1 MAENKYI
8 SVKVCGSPGPILG
21 YETLIMWNNPNIDV
35 KDRNYEGMGKNSYF
49 FSICI
54 EQKQIVYSLIKNYIC
69 AHGAIRQSNLTI
81 ALSIPRGYR
90 LAGGVSPYD
99 ALIDLKDIFLQECMI
114 CRDEILETYEFKEER
129 PPLDVLDE
137 TAKKYPLVERSSPW
151 HIMPKSAPV
160 GCLITAENSVKEL
173 MRDVQYQEFEKYSEV
188 LIADTV
194 SGSLRFTPIVGLE
207 IPRKP
212 EYNII
217 VDGKQC
223 RKTNNIK
230 DRISISFAN
239 DGRAYRCKDICFT
252 INDLLNGD
260 IIEGV
265 WFDGEKETI
274 NVSTVAYLKPRESKD
289 LFELVVCVDAK
300 DKTLLNDGISNTG
313 RSGIIRVRNKRS
325 GYEVSK
331 SLDIALLKSSECHKK
346 DANPTNSYYT
356 IKVQIFNKDN
366 YYEVTINI
374 SGNVYRDCIFYDE
387 AKDYGH
393 KEVKFSDF
401 KRVSIPMI
409 IKYRPYFLLLFIGFV
424 IGILLTSVIS
434 ISLYNGK
441 SSNQILYYDSVD
453 VDQTDVYT
461 MSDFDKKA
469 LLRGFDETLRKD
481 DLSFEEVNQMYT
493 TLQNG
498 IGDVETSDSLYQIC
512 SRIEEYHKV
521 VKSIEEGSLDDLKKY
536 TMGSFLY
543 PYHER
548 CVRYIVR
555 NYKEERKDKED
566 GPRNASPYYE
576 EERIR
581 ESFLHNHNKIKK
593 FSDLLSIRSFS
604 HSPKPSH
611 ESSPIIS

>member
-8 SVKVCGSPGPILG
+8 SVKVCGSPAPSLG
-21 YETLIMWNNPNIDV
+21 YETLIMWNSPNIEV

-54 EQKQIVYSLIKNYIC
+54 EQKQIVYSLIKNYIH

-90 LAGGVSPYD
+90 LAGGASPYD
-99 ALIDLKDIFLQECMI
+99 ALIDLKDTFLQECMI
-114 CRDEILETYEFKEER
+114 CRDEIIETYEFKEER

-137 TAKKYPLVERSSPW
+137 TAKKYPLVEFPSPW
-151 HIMPKSAPV
+151 HIMPKSAPI

-173 MRDVQYQEFEKYSEV
+173 MRDVQYPEFEKYSEV

-300 DKTLLNDGISNTG
+300 DKTLLNDGVSNTVWDG
-313 RSGIIRVRNKRS
+313 KI
-325 GYEVSK
+325 EVEETYSDYIVSTSLYKALIK
-331 SLDIALLKSSECHKK
+331 SPEGHKK
-346 DANPTNSYYT
+346 APANSYFT
-356 IKVQIFNKDN
+356 IKVPIFNEN
-366 YYEVTINI
+366 RNAYQVTIKTC
-374 SGNVYRDCIFYDE
+374 GNVYTHRIFYDE

-441 SSNQILYYDSVD
+441 SSNQTLYYDSVY
-453 VDQTDVYT
+453 VDQPDVYT

-469 LLRGFDETLRKD
+469 LLRGFDETLRKEN
-481 DLSFEEVNQMYT
+481 LSFDEVNQMYT

-498 IGDVETSDSLYQIC
+498 IGEVETSDSLYQMC
-512 SRIEEYHKV
+512 SRIKEYHKV
-521 VKSIEEGSLDDLKKY
+521 VKSIEGGSFDDLKKY
-536 TMGSFLY
+536 AKGSLLY

-548 CVRYIVR
+548 CVRQIV
-555 NYKEERKDKED
+555 EEHKLQVPK
-566 GPRNASPYYE
+566 PSIYE
-576 EERIR
+576 EESIR
-581 ESFLHNHNKIKK
+581 DSFLRNHNKIKK

-604 HSPKPSH
+604 HSTALVSR
-611 ESSPIIS
+611 

>member
-1 MAENKYI
+1 MAEDKYI

-54 EQKQIVYSLIKNYIC
+54 EQKQIVYSLIKNHIR

-99 ALIDLKDIFLQECMI
+99 ALIDLKDTFLQECLI
-114 CRDEILETYEFKEER
+114 CRDEIIETYEFKEER

-137 TAKKYPLVERSSPW
+137 TAKKYPLVESPSPW

-207 IPRKP
+207 IPRKS

-223 RKTNNIK
+223 CKNVNIK
-230 DRISISFAN
+230 DKISIPLGN
-239 DGRAYRCKDICFT
+239 DGRAYRCKEVCFT
-252 INDLLNGD
+252 INDLLNGVKIPGFTLD
-260 IIEGV
+260 S
-265 WFDGEKETI
+265 EKETI

-289 LFELVVCVDAK
+289 FFELVVCVDAK
-300 DKTLLNDGISNTG
+300 DKTILNDGVSNTG
-313 RSGIIRVRNKRS
+313 KNSKI
-325 GYEVSK
+325 EVEETYSDYIVST
-331 SLDIALLKSSECHKK
+331 SLDKVLIKSSEGYKK
-346 DANPTNSYYT
+346 ATSNSYFT
-356 IKVQIFNKDN
+356 IKVPIFNKN
-366 YYEVTINI
+366 KNAYQFTIKTR
-374 SGNVYRDCIFYDE
+374 GNVYTHWILYDE

-401 KRVSIPMI
+401 KRVSIPMFL
-409 IKYRPYFLLLFIGFV
+409 KYRSYSILFIGL
-424 IGILLTSVIS
+424 IGLLTSVIS

-441 SSNQILYYDSVD
+441 SSNQTLYYDSVY
-453 VDQTDVYT
+453 V
-461 MSDFDKKA
+461 
-469 LLRGFDETLRKD
+469 
-481 DLSFEEVNQMYT
+481 
-493 TLQNG
+493 
-498 IGDVETSDSLYQIC
+498 
-512 SRIEEYHKV
+512 
-521 VKSIEEGSLDDLKKY
+521 
-536 TMGSFLY
+536 
-543 PYHER
+543 
-548 CVRYIVR
+548 
-555 NYKEERKDKED
+555 
-566 GPRNASPYYE
+566 
-576 EERIR
+576 
-581 ESFLHNHNKIKK
+581 
-593 FSDLLSIRSFS
+593 
-604 HSPKPSH
+604 
-611 ESSPIIS
+611 

>member
-8 SVKVCGSPGPILG
+8 SVKVCGSPAPSLG
-21 YETLIMWNNPNIDV
+21 YETLIMWNSPNIEV

-54 EQKQIVYSLIKNYIC
+54 EQKQIVYSLIKNYIH

-90 LAGGVSPYD
+90 LAGGASPYD
-99 ALIDLKDIFLQECMI
+99 ALIDLKDTFLQECMI
-114 CRDEILETYEFKEER
+114 CRDEIIETYEFKEER

-137 TAKKYPLVERSSPW
+137 TAKKYPLVEFPSPW
-151 HIMPKSAPV
+151 HIMPKSAPI

-173 MRDVQYQEFEKYSEV
+173 MRDVQYPEFEKYSEV

-239 DGRAYRCKDICFT
+239 YGRAYRCKDICFT

-300 DKTLLNDGISNTG
+300 DKTLLNDGVSNTVWDG
-313 RSGIIRVRNKRS
+313 KI
-325 GYEVSK
+325 EVEETYSDYIVSTSLYKALIK
-331 SLDIALLKSSECHKK
+331 SPEGHKK
-346 DANPTNSYYT
+346 APTNSYFT
-356 IKVQIFNKDN
+356 IKVPIFNEN
-366 YYEVTINI
+366 RNAYQVTIKTC
-374 SGNVYRDCIFYDE
+374 GNVYTHRIFYDE

-393 KEVKFSDF
+393 KEVQFSDF

-441 SSNQILYYDSVD
+441 SSNQTLYYDSVY
-453 VDQTDVYT
+453 VDQPDVYT

-469 LLRGFDETLRKD
+469 LLRGFDETLRKEN
-481 DLSFEEVNQMYT
+481 LSFEEVNQMYT

-498 IGDVETSDSLYQIC
+498 IGEVETSDSLYQMC
-512 SRIEEYHKV
+512 SRIKEYHKV
-521 VKSIEEGSLDDLKKY
+521 VKSIEGGSFDDLKKY
-536 TMGSFLY
+536 AKGSLLY

-548 CVRYIVR
+548 CVRHIV
-555 NYKEERKDKED
+555 EEHKLQ
-566 GPRNASPYYE
+566 GPEPSIYE
-576 EERIR
+576 EESIR
-581 ESFLHNHNKIKK
+581 DSFLRNHNKIKK

-604 HSPKPSH
+604 HSTAQKKKESPK
-611 ESSPIIS
+611 I

>member
-21 YETLIMWNNPNIDV
+21 YETLIMWNSPNIDV

-54 EQKQIVYSLIKNYIC
+54 EQKQIVYSLIKNYIR

-99 ALIDLKDIFLQECMI
+99 ALIDLKDTFLQECLI

-137 TAKKYPLVERSSPW
+137 TAKKYPLVECPSPW
-151 HIMPKSAPV
+151 HIMPKSAPI

-188 LIADTV
+188 LVADTIN
-194 SGSLRFTPIVGLE
+194 GSLKFTPIVGLE

-217 VDGKQC
+217 VDGKQRC
-223 RKTNNIK
+223 KTNNIK
-230 DRISISFAN
+230 ERISISLGN
-239 DGRAYRCKDICFT
+239 DGRAYRCKEICFT
-252 INDLLNGD
+252 VNDLLNGVK
-260 IIEGV
+260 IPG
-265 WFDGEKETI
+265 FTLDGEKETI
-274 NVSTVAYLKPRESKD
+274 NVSTVAFLKPRESKD
-289 LFELVVCVDAK
+289 FFELIVCVNAK
-300 DKTLLNDGISNTG
+300 DKNLLNDGVSNIG
-313 RSGIIRVRNKRS
+313 KNSKI
-325 GYEVSK
+325 EVKETYSDYIVST
-331 SLDIALLKSSECHKK
+331 SLDKALIKSPEGHKK
-346 DANPTNSYYT
+346 ASVNSYFT
-356 IKVQIFNKDN
+356 IKVPIFDENKKA
-366 YYEVTINI
+366 YQVTIKTR
-374 SGNVYRDCIFYDE
+374 GNFYTHWILYDE
-387 AKDYGH
+387 VEDYGH

-401 KRVSIPMI
+401 KRVSIPMFL
-409 IKYRPYFLLLFIGFV
+409 KYRSYFILFIGLT
-424 IGILLTSVIS
+424 GLLTSVIS

-441 SSNQILYYDSVD
+441 SSNQTLYYDSVY
-453 VDQTDVYT
+453 VDQPDVYT

-469 LLRGFDETLRKD
+469 LLRGFDETLRKEN
-481 DLSFEEVNQMYT
+481 LSFEEVNQMYT
-493 TLQNG
+493 TIQNA
-498 IGDVETSDSLYQIC
+498 IGNVETSDSLYQMC

-521 VKSIEEGSLDDLKKY
+521 VKSIEEGSFDDLKKY
-536 TMGSFLY
+536 AKGSLLY

-548 CVRYIVR
+548 CVRYIV
-555 NYKEERKDKED
+555 E
-566 GPRNASPYYE
+566 PRPTNE
-576 EERIR
+576 EESIR

-593 FSDLLSIRSFS
+593 FSDLHYIRSFS
-604 HSPKPSH
+604 HSSKRFEPSTNPSYDTIA
-611 ESSPIIS
+611 EM

>member
-8 SVKVCGSPGPILG
+8 SVKVCGSPAPSLG
-21 YETLIMWNNPNIDV
+21 YETLIMWNSPNIEV

-90 LAGGVSPYD
+90 LAGGASPYD
-99 ALIDLKDIFLQECMI
+99 ALIDLKDTFLQECMI
-114 CRDEILETYEFKEER
+114 CRDEILETYEFKEEK
-129 PPLDVLDE
+129 PALDVLDK
-137 TAKKYPLVERSSPW
+137 TAKKYHLVECPSPW
-151 HIMPKSAPV
+151 HIMPKSAPI
-160 GCLITAENSVKEL
+160 GCLIAAENSVKEL

-188 LIADTV
+188 LVADTV
-194 SGSLRFTPIVGLE
+194 NGSFRFTPIVGLE

-212 EYNII
+212 EYDII
-217 VDGKQC
+217 VDGKPW
-223 RKTNNIK
+223 RKTK
-230 DRISISFAN
+230 DIEETISIPLGN
-239 DGRAYRCKDICFT
+239 DGRAYRCKEIRFS

-260 IIEGV
+260 KINGV
-265 WFDGEKETI
+265 EFDGEKETI

-289 LFELVVCVDAK
+289 FFELVVCVDAK
-300 DKTLLNDGISNTG
+300 DKTLLNDGVSNTVWDG
-313 RSGIIRVRNKRS
+313 KI
-325 GYEVSK
+325 EVEETYSDYIVSTSLYKALIK
-331 SLDIALLKSSECHKK
+331 SLEGHKK
-346 DANPTNSYYT
+346 APANSYFT
-356 IKVQIFNKDN
+356 IKVPIFNEN
-366 YYEVTINI
+366 RNAYQVTIKTC
-374 SGNVYRDCIFYDE
+374 GNVYTHRILYDE

-409 IKYRPYFLLLFIGFV
+409 IKYRPYFLLFIGFV

-441 SSNQILYYDSVD
+441 SSNQTLYYDSVD

-469 LLRGFDETLRKD
+469 LLRGFDETLRKEN
-481 DLSFEEVNQMYT
+481 LSFNEVNQMYT

-498 IGDVETSDSLYQIC
+498 IGEVETSDSLYQMC
-512 SRIEEYHKV
+512 SRIKEYHKV
-521 VKSIEEGSLDDLKKY
+521 VKSIEGGSFDDLKKY
-536 TMGSFLY
+536 AKGSLLY

-548 CVRYIVR
+548 CVRHIV
-555 NYKEERKDKED
+555 EEHKLQ
-566 GPRNASPYYE
+566 GPKPSIYE
-576 EERIR
+576 EESIR
-581 ESFLHNHNKIKK
+581 DSFLRNHNKIKK

-604 HSPKPSH
+604 HSTAQKKKEPLKI
-611 ESSPIIS
+611 SPIEL